1 MSESDSNLNPPSIEF
16 TSSSDSDSEDSD
28 RGIQPVAPPG
38 EGATVEHYEKVLK
51 SSPSTF
57 CFGLLMVQFSQQYIE
72 YLQLQRGKLQDRNAT
87 LTATNNVLQSNQL
100 QRSRKRSPSQAPSST
115 ASSASSAM
123 TTTTTATDSD
133 RVSDKVIVDLGKKY
147 GLTIEMFMLDDSIF
161 KLPCP
166 DPPADIQTARR
177 YAKKSAEKDALV
189 TELYGCIDHMLH
201 PHMSA
206 TYFINKVRIFIFI

>member
-1 MSESDSNLNPPSIEF
+1 MSESDSNQF
-16 TSSSDSDSEDSD
+16 TSSSGSDSEDSD
-28 RGIQPVAPPG
+28 RSVQPVAPPG
-38 EGATVEHYEKVLK
+38 EGATLEHYEKVLIL
-51 SSPSTF
+51 SPSSF
-57 CFGLLMVQFSQQYIE
+57 CFDLLMVQLSQQYVE

-115 ASSASSAM
+115 VSSGSSAM

-133 RVSDKVIVDLGKKY
+133 RASEKVIVDLGKKY

-166 DPPADIQTARR
+166 DPPADIQSARR
-177 YAKKSAEKDALV
+177 YAKKSVEKDALV

-201 PHMSA
+201 PHMST
-206 TYFINKVRIFIFI
+206 TYFINRVRIFISI